1 MTIRV
6 FTPETGFVQDMAD
19 VLRLFYGGAPIFF
32 NEEGEADLRVEHAV
46 SRQNGRWCDQFTGGP
61 VSVFH
66 LQGADGAGELEQKRL
81 RKRAVKL
88 ALYEYC
94 KKRTGVRSPW
104 GSLTGIRPS
113 RLYYEALEE
122 GLDPVRDARKVRRE
136 IGLVPQETSL
146 YPELSALE
154 NLRFHAALYLDDQRM
169 AERRIDEV
177 FELVDLADRAK
188 DAVGSYSGGMKRR
201 LALGR
206 AMLADPRILLLDEPT
221 LGVDVQGT
229 HRIWDY
235 VRRFKGEGRTVLV
248 STNVMAEADALADE
262 ILLLDHGRK
271 VRFGTP
277 EELKAEAGS
286 TVVRITSVSGSR
298 VDEAALRG
306 RLDGFS
312 FDGESIVV
320 DAPGGEADL
329 ARILGLV
336 EGAVEIAGVELH
348 RPTLDDA
355 FLALTGRSLRD

>member
-1 MTIRV
+1 MGSESVIVLDNVTKVLGKKPRIEGLSFDCEPGRV
-6 FTPETGFVQDMAD
+6 
-19 VLRLFYGGAPIFF
+19 YG
-32 NEEGEADLRVEHAV
+32 LL
-46 SRQNGRWCDQFTGGP
+46 GP
-61 VSVFH
+61 N
-66 LQGADGAGELEQKRL
+66 GAGKTTLMNL
-81 RKRAVKL
+81 ITG
-88 ALYEYC
+88 LY
-94 KKRTGVRSPW
+94 RPTSGTVRV
-104 GSLTGIRPS
+104 L
-113 RLYYEALEE
+113 

-169 AERRIDEV
+169 AARRIGEV
-177 FELVDLADRAK
+177 LELVDLADRAK

-229 HRIWDY
+229 HCIWDY

-277 EELKAEAGS
+277 DALKAEAGS

-306 RLDGFS
+306 RLGGFS

>member
-1 MTIRV
+1 MGSESVI
-6 FTPETGFVQDMAD
+6 
-19 VLRLFYGGAPIFF
+19 VLDNVTKVLGKKPRIEGLSFACEPGKVYG
-32 NEEGEADLRVEHAV
+32 LL
-46 SRQNGRWCDQFTGGP
+46 GP
-61 VSVFH
+61 N
-66 LQGADGAGELEQKRL
+66 GAGKTTLL
-81 RKRAVKL
+81 NL
-88 ALYEYC
+88 ITGLY
-94 KKRTGVRSPW
+94 RPTSGTVRVV
-104 GSLTGIRPS
+104 
-113 RLYYEALEE
+113 

-177 FELVDLADRAK
+177 LELVDLADRAK

-206 AMLADPRILLLDEPT
+206 AMLADPRILMLDEPT

-277 EELKAEAGS
+277 DALKAEAGS

>member
-1 MTIRV
+1 MGSESVIVLDNVTKVLGKKPRIESLSFACEPGRV
-6 FTPETGFVQDMAD
+6 
-19 VLRLFYGGAPIFF
+19 YG
-32 NEEGEADLRVEHAV
+32 LL
-46 SRQNGRWCDQFTGGP
+46 GP
-61 VSVFH
+61 N
-66 LQGADGAGELEQKRL
+66 GAGKTTLMNL
-81 RKRAVKL
+81 ITG
-88 ALYEYC
+88 LY
-94 KKRTGVRSPW
+94 RPTSGTVRV
-104 GSLTGIRPS
+104 L
-113 RLYYEALEE
+113 

-154 NLRFHAALYLDDQRM
+154 NLRFHAALYLDDRHA

-177 FELVDLADRAK
+177 LELVDLADRAK
-188 DAVGSYSGGMKRR
+188 DPVGAYSGGMKRR

-235 VRRFKGEGRTVLV
+235 VRRFKGEGRAVLV

-271 VRFGTP
+271 VRFGAP
-277 EELKAEAGS
+277 DALKAEAGS
-286 TVVRITSVSGSR
+286 TVLRLTPASGSR
-298 VDEAALRG
+298 VDEAALRE
-306 RLDGFS
+306 RLGGLS
-312 FDGESIVV
+312 YDGEAIVV
-320 DAPGGEADL
+320 DAPEGEADL
-329 ARILGLV
+329 ARILGLA
-336 EGAVEIAGVELH
+336 EGAVEIAGVELR

>member
-1 MTIRV
+1 ML
-6 FTPETGFVQDMAD
+6 GFLGAKENTMGKQGIV
-19 VLRLFYGGAPIFF
+19 VLDSVTKALGKKPRIENLSFSCEPGKVYG
-32 NEEGEADLRVEHAV
+32 LL
-46 SRQNGRWCDQFTGGP
+46 GP
-61 VSVFH
+61 N
-66 LQGADGAGELEQKRL
+66 GAGKTTLMNL
-81 RKRAVKL
+81 ITG
-88 ALYEYC
+88 LY
-94 KKRTGVRSPW
+94 
-104 GSLTGIRPS
+104 RPTAGTVHV
-113 RLYYEALEE
+113 L
-122 GLDPVRDARKVRRE
+122 GMDPVRDARKVRRE

-154 NLRFHAALYLDDQRM
+154 NLRFHAALYLDDQRT
-169 AERRIDEV
+169 AEHRIGEV
-177 FELVDLADRAK
+177 LDLVDLSDRAK
-188 DAVGSYSGGMKRR
+188 DPVSAYSGGMKRR

-235 VRRFKGEGRTVLV
+235 VRRFKGEGRTVIV

-286 TVVRITSVSGSR
+286 TVVRLTPASGSR
-298 VDEAALRG
+298 IDETALRKHLG
-306 RLDGFS
+306 TFS
-312 FDGESIVV
+312 FDGEAIVV

-336 EGAVEIAGVELH
+336 EGTVEIAGVELR

>member
-1 MTIRV
+1 MGSESVIVLDSVTKVLGKKPRIDGLSFDCEPGRV
-6 FTPETGFVQDMAD
+6 
-19 VLRLFYGGAPIFF
+19 YG
-32 NEEGEADLRVEHAV
+32 LL
-46 SRQNGRWCDQFTGGP
+46 GP
-61 VSVFH
+61 N
-66 LQGADGAGELEQKRL
+66 GAGKTTLMSLITGLYRPTSG
-81 RKRAVKL
+81 AVRVL
-88 ALYEYC
+88 
-94 KKRTGVRSPW
+94 
-104 GSLTGIRPS
+104 
-113 RLYYEALEE
+113 

-177 FELVDLADRAK
+177 LELVDLADRAK

-277 EELKAEAGS
+277 DALKAEAGS

>member
-1 MTIRV
+1 MGSESVIVLDSVTKVLGKKPRIDGLSFDCEPGRV
-6 FTPETGFVQDMAD
+6 
-19 VLRLFYGGAPIFF
+19 YG
-32 NEEGEADLRVEHAV
+32 LL
-46 SRQNGRWCDQFTGGP
+46 GP
-61 VSVFH
+61 N
-66 LQGADGAGELEQKRL
+66 GAGKTTLMNL
-81 RKRAVKL
+81 ITG
-88 ALYEYC
+88 LY
-94 KKRTGVRSPW
+94 RPTSGTVRV
-104 GSLTGIRPS
+104 L
-113 RLYYEALEE
+113 

-177 FELVDLADRAK
+177 LELVDLADRAK

-277 EELKAEAGS
+277 DALKAEAGS

-298 VDEAALRG
+298 VDEAALRR
-306 RLDGFS
+306 RLGAFS
-312 FDGESIVV
+312 FDGEAIVV

>member
-1 MTIRV
+1 MGSESVI
-6 FTPETGFVQDMAD
+6 
-19 VLRLFYGGAPIFF
+19 VLDNVMKMLGKKPRIEDLSFACEPGKVYG
-32 NEEGEADLRVEHAV
+32 LL
-46 SRQNGRWCDQFTGGP
+46 GP
-61 VSVFH
+61 N
-66 LQGADGAGELEQKRL
+66 GAGKTTLMNL
-81 RKRAVKL
+81 IAG
-88 ALYEYC
+88 LY
-94 KKRTGVRSPW
+94 RPTSGTVRV
-104 GSLTGIRPS
+104 L
-113 RLYYEALEE
+113 

-154 NLRFHAALYLDDQRM
+154 NLWFHAALYLDDQRA
-169 AERRIDEV
+169 AERRIGEV
-177 FELVDLADRAK
+177 LALVDLVDRAK
-188 DAVGSYSGGMKRR
+188 EPVSAYSGGMKRR

-235 VRRFKGEGRTVLV
+235 VRRFKDEGRTVLV

-277 EELKAEAGS
+277 DALKAEAGS
-286 TVVRITSVSGSR
+286 TVVKLTPAPGSH
-298 VDEAALRG
+298 VDEAVLHE
-306 RLDGFS
+306 RLGAFF
-312 FDGESIVV
+312 FDGEAIVV

-329 ARILGLV
+329 ARILGLA
-336 EGAVEIAGVELH
+336 EGAVEIAGVELR

-355 FLALTGRSLRD
+355 FLVLTGRSLRD

>member
-1 MTIRV
+1 MGSESVI
-6 FTPETGFVQDMAD
+6 
-19 VLRLFYGGAPIFF
+19 VLDSATKVLGKKPRIEGLSFACEPGKVYG
-32 NEEGEADLRVEHAV
+32 LL
-46 SRQNGRWCDQFTGGP
+46 GP
-61 VSVFH
+61 N
-66 LQGADGAGELEQKRL
+66 GAGKTTLL
-81 RKRAVKL
+81 NL
-88 ALYEYC
+88 ITGLY
-94 KKRTGVRSPW
+94 RPTSGTVRV
-104 GSLTGIRPS
+104 L
-113 RLYYEALEE
+113 

-154 NLRFHAALYLDDQRM
+154 NLRFHAALYLDDQRV
-169 AERRIDEV
+169 AARRIGEV
-177 FELVDLADRAK
+177 LELVDLADRAK

-277 EELKAEAGS
+277 DALKAEAGS

>member
-1 MTIRV
+1 MGSESVI
-6 FTPETGFVQDMAD
+6 
-19 VLRLFYGGAPIFF
+19 VLDSATKVLGKKPRIEGLSFACEPGKVYG
-32 NEEGEADLRVEHAV
+32 LL
-46 SRQNGRWCDQFTGGP
+46 GP
-61 VSVFH
+61 N
-66 LQGADGAGELEQKRL
+66 GAGKTTLL
-81 RKRAVKL
+81 NL
-88 ALYEYC
+88 ITGLY
-94 KKRTGVRSPW
+94 RPTSGTVRV
-104 GSLTGIRPS
+104 L
-113 RLYYEALEE
+113 

-154 NLRFHAALYLDDQRM
+154 NLRFHAALYLDDQRV
-169 AERRIDEV
+169 AARRIGEV
-177 FELVDLADRAK
+177 LELVDLADRAK

-277 EELKAEAGS
+277 EALKAEAGS
-286 TVVRITSVSGSR
+286 IVVRITSVSGSR
-298 VDEAALRG
+298 VDEAALRR
-306 RLDGFS
+306 RLGGFS

-320 DAPGGEADL
+320 DAPGGEVDL

>member
-1 MTIRV
+1 MGSESVIVLDSVTKVLGKKPRIEDLSFECEPGKVYGLLGPNGSGKTTLMNLVTGLYRPTSGIVRV
-6 FTPETGFVQDMAD
+6 LGM
-19 VLRLFYGGAPIFF
+19 
-32 NEEGEADLRVEHAV
+32 
-46 SRQNGRWCDQFTGGP
+46 
-61 VSVFH
+61 
-66 LQGADGAGELEQKRL
+66 
-81 RKRAVKL
+81 
-88 ALYEYC
+88 
-94 KKRTGVRSPW
+94 
-104 GSLTGIRPS
+104 
-113 RLYYEALEE
+113 
-122 GLDPVRDARKVRRE
+122 DPVRDAKKVRRE

-154 NLRFHAALYLDDQRM
+154 NLRFHAALYLDDQRA
-169 AERRIDEV
+169 AERRIREV
-177 FELVDLADRAK
+177 LELVDLTGRAK
-188 DAVGSYSGGMKRR
+188 DPVGAYSGGMKRR

-277 EELKAEAGS
+277 DALKAEAGS
-286 TVVRITSVSGSR
+286 TVVRLTPAPGSR
-298 VDEAALRG
+298 VDETALRG
-306 RLDGFS
+306 RLGAFS
-312 FDGESIVV
+312 FDGESIAV

-336 EGAVEIAGVELH
+336 EGAVEIAGVEL
-348 RPTLDDA
+348 RCPTLDDA

>member
-1 MTIRV
+1 MGSESVI
-6 FTPETGFVQDMAD
+6 
-19 VLRLFYGGAPIFF
+19 VLDNVTKVLGKKPRIENLSFACGPGKVYGLLGS
-32 NEEGEADLRVEHAV
+32 N
-46 SRQNGRWCDQFTGGP
+46 
-61 VSVFH
+61 
-66 LQGADGAGELEQKRL
+66 GAGKTTLMNLITGLYRPTSG
-81 RKRAVKL
+81 AVRVL
-88 ALYEYC
+88 
-94 KKRTGVRSPW
+94 
-104 GSLTGIRPS
+104 
-113 RLYYEALEE
+113 

-154 NLRFHAALYLDDQRM
+154 NLRFHAALYLDDQRA
-169 AERRIDEV
+169 AERRIGEV
-177 FELVDLADRAK
+177 LELVDLADRAK

-262 ILLLDHGRK
+262 ILLLDHGRM

-286 TVVRITSVSGSR
+286 TVVRLTPASGFH
-298 VDEAALRG
+298 VDETVLRE
-306 RLDGFS
+306 RLGVFS
-312 FDGESIVV
+312 FDGEAIVV
-320 DAPGGEADL
+320 DAPGGETDL

-336 EGAVEIAGVELH
+336 EGAVEIAGIELR

>member
-1 MTIRV
+1 MGSESVI
-6 FTPETGFVQDMAD
+6 
-19 VLRLFYGGAPIFF
+19 VLDNVMKMLGKKPRIEDLSFACEPGKVYG
-32 NEEGEADLRVEHAV
+32 LL
-46 SRQNGRWCDQFTGGP
+46 GP
-61 VSVFH
+61 N
-66 LQGADGAGELEQKRL
+66 GAGKTTLMNL
-81 RKRAVKL
+81 ITG
-88 ALYEYC
+88 LY
-94 KKRTGVRSPW
+94 RPTSGTVRV
-104 GSLTGIRPS
+104 L
-113 RLYYEALEE
+113 

-154 NLRFHAALYLDDQRM
+154 NLWFHAALYLDDQRA
-169 AERRIDEV
+169 AERRIGEV
-177 FELVDLADRAK
+177 LALVDLVDRAK
-188 DAVGSYSGGMKRR
+188 EPVSAYSGGMKRR

-235 VRRFKGEGRTVLV
+235 VRRFKDEGRTVLV

-277 EELKAEAGS
+277 DALKAEAGS
-286 TVVRITSVSGSR
+286 TVVKLTPAPGSH
-298 VDEAALRG
+298 VDEAVLHE
-306 RLDGFS
+306 RLGAFF
-312 FDGESIVV
+312 FDGEAIVV

-329 ARILGLV
+329 ARILGLA
-336 EGAVEIAGVELH
+336 EGAVEIAGVELR

-355 FLALTGRSLRD
+355 FLVLTGRSLRD

>member
-1 MTIRV
+1 MGSESVIVLDNVTKVLGKKPRIDGLSFDCEPGRV
-6 FTPETGFVQDMAD
+6 
-19 VLRLFYGGAPIFF
+19 YG
-32 NEEGEADLRVEHAV
+32 LL
-46 SRQNGRWCDQFTGGP
+46 GP
-61 VSVFH
+61 N
-66 LQGADGAGELEQKRL
+66 GAGKTTLMNLITGLYRPTSG
-81 RKRAVKL
+81 AVRVL
-88 ALYEYC
+88 
-94 KKRTGVRSPW
+94 
-104 GSLTGIRPS
+104 
-113 RLYYEALEE
+113 
-122 GLDPVRDARKVRRE
+122 GLDPVRDAQKVRRE

-169 AERRIDEV
+169 AERRIVEV
-177 FELVDLADRAK
+177 LELVDLADRAK
-188 DAVGSYSGGMKRR
+188 DPVGAYSGGMKRR

-235 VRRFKGEGRTVLV
+235 VKRFKGEGRTVLV

-277 EELKAEAGS
+277 EALKAEAGS
-286 TVVRITSVSGSR
+286 IVVRITSVSGSR
-298 VDEAALRG
+298 VDEAALRR
-306 RLDGFS
+306 RLGAFS
-312 FDGESIVV
+312 FDGEAIVA

>member
-1 MTIRV
+1 
-6 FTPETGFVQDMAD
+6 
-19 VLRLFYGGAPIFF
+19 
-32 NEEGEADLRVEHAV
+32 
-46 SRQNGRWCDQFTGGP
+46 
-61 VSVFH
+61 
-66 LQGADGAGELEQKRL
+66 
-81 RKRAVKL
+81 
-88 ALYEYC
+88 
-94 KKRTGVRSPW
+94 
-104 GSLTGIRPS
+104 
-113 RLYYEALEE
+113 
-122 GLDPVRDARKVRRE
+122 
-136 IGLVPQETSL
+136 
-146 YPELSALE
+146 
-154 NLRFHAALYLDDQRM
+154 
-169 AERRIDEV
+169 
-177 FELVDLADRAK
+177 
-188 DAVGSYSGGMKRR
+188 MKRR

-277 EELKAEAGS
+277 EALKAEAGS
-286 TVVRITSVSGSR
+286 IVVRITSVSGSR
-298 VDEAALRG
+298 VDEAALRR
-306 RLDGFS
+306 RLGGFS

>member
-1 MTIRV
+1 MGSESVIVLDNVTKVLGKKPRIEGLSFDCEPGRV
-6 FTPETGFVQDMAD
+6 
-19 VLRLFYGGAPIFF
+19 YG
-32 NEEGEADLRVEHAV
+32 LL
-46 SRQNGRWCDQFTGGP
+46 GP
-61 VSVFH
+61 N
-66 LQGADGAGELEQKRL
+66 GAGKTTLMNL
-81 RKRAVKL
+81 ITG
-88 ALYEYC
+88 LY
-94 KKRTGVRSPW
+94 RPTSGTVRV
-104 GSLTGIRPS
+104 L
-113 RLYYEALEE
+113 
-122 GLDPVRDARKVRRE
+122 GLDPVRDARKVRGE

-154 NLRFHAALYLDDQRM
+154 NLRFHAALYLDDQRA
-169 AERRIDEV
+169 AERRIGEV
-177 FELVDLADRAK
+177 LELVDLADRAK

-277 EELKAEAGS
+277 DALKAEAGS
-286 TVVRITSVSGSR
+286 TVVRITSASGSH
-298 VDEAALRG
+298 VDEAALRE
-306 RLDGFS
+306 RLGGFS
-312 FDGESIVV
+312 FDGRSIVV

>member
-1 MTIRV
+1 MGNESVIVLDNVTKVLGKKPRIEGLSFDCEPGRV
-6 FTPETGFVQDMAD
+6 
-19 VLRLFYGGAPIFF
+19 YG
-32 NEEGEADLRVEHAV
+32 LL
-46 SRQNGRWCDQFTGGP
+46 GP
-61 VSVFH
+61 N
-66 LQGADGAGELEQKRL
+66 GAGKTTLMNL
-81 RKRAVKL
+81 ITG
-88 ALYEYC
+88 LY
-94 KKRTGVRSPW
+94 RPTSGTVRV
-104 GSLTGIRPS
+104 L
-113 RLYYEALEE
+113 

-169 AERRIDEV
+169 AERRIGEV
-177 FELVDLADRAK
+177 LELVDLADRAK

-277 EELKAEAGS
+277 DALKAEAGS

-306 RLDGFS
+306 RLGGFS

>member
-1 MTIRV
+1 MGSESVIVLDNVTKVLGKKPRIDGLSFDCEPGRV
-6 FTPETGFVQDMAD
+6 
-19 VLRLFYGGAPIFF
+19 YG
-32 NEEGEADLRVEHAV
+32 LL
-46 SRQNGRWCDQFTGGP
+46 GP
-61 VSVFH
+61 N
-66 LQGADGAGELEQKRL
+66 GAGKTTLMNL
-81 RKRAVKL
+81 ITG
-88 ALYEYC
+88 LY
-94 KKRTGVRSPW
+94 RPTSGTVRV
-104 GSLTGIRPS
+104 L
-113 RLYYEALEE
+113 

-154 NLRFHAALYLDDQRM
+154 NLRFHAALYLDDQRV
-169 AERRIDEV
+169 AARRIGEV
-177 FELVDLADRAK
+177 LELVDLADRAK

-277 EELKAEAGS
+277 EALKAEAGS
-286 TVVRITSVSGSR
+286 IVVRITSVSGSR
-298 VDEAALRG
+298 VDEAALRR
-306 RLDGFS
+306 RLGGFS

>member
-1 MTIRV
+1 MGSESVIVLDNVTKVLGKKPRIEGLSFACEPGRV
-6 FTPETGFVQDMAD
+6 
-19 VLRLFYGGAPIFF
+19 YG
-32 NEEGEADLRVEHAV
+32 LL
-46 SRQNGRWCDQFTGGP
+46 GP
-61 VSVFH
+61 N
-66 LQGADGAGELEQKRL
+66 GAGKTTLMNL
-81 RKRAVKL
+81 ITG
-88 ALYEYC
+88 LY
-94 KKRTGVRSPW
+94 RPTSGTVRV
-104 GSLTGIRPS
+104 L
-113 RLYYEALEE
+113 

-177 FELVDLADRAK
+177 LELVDLADRAK

-277 EELKAEAGS
+277 DALKAEAGS